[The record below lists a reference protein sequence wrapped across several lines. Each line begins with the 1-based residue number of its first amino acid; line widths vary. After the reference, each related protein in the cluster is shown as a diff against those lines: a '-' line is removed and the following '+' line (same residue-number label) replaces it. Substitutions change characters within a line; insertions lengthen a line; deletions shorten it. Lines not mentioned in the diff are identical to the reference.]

1 MLWAL
6 ISLFF
11 FWMVFREL
19 TGHLPISKGYLT
31 VSLILALLFA
41 WPPFHHWHFERF
53 LTKVANQLAEG
64 HPAKV
69 HCNTL
74 FDTLFDEEPR
84 VYGHADP
91 KTGYIVIQYPKCSL
105 LMSYVKH
112 PQRATLDELI
122 SLDILT
128 HESMHARGEYNEAKT
143 ECEAVQRN
151 YRTAKLL
158 GVPDNIAKKN
168 ALDYYKNF
176 YLNRND
182 GYFSKECAPDK
193 AMDEHLSDST
203 WDES

>member
-11 FWMVFREL
+11 FWLVYREL
-19 TGHLPISKGYLT
+19 TGRLPISKGYLT
-31 VSLILALLFA
+31 TSLSLALLFA
-41 WPPFHHWHFERF
+41 WPPFHHWRFERF
-53 LTKVANQLAEG
+53 LTEVARQLAENQ
-64 HPAKV
+64 PAKV

-105 LMSYVKH
+105 LMDYVSH
-112 PQRATLDELI
+112 PERATLDEIIALN
-122 SLDILT
+122 ILT

-151 YRTAKLL
+151 YRTALLL
-158 GVPDNIAKKN
+158 GVPDYIAKQN
-168 ALDYYKNF
+168 ALDYYNDV
-176 YLNRND
+176 YLKRRD
-182 GYFSKECAPDK
+182 GYFSKECAPGK
-193 AMDEHLSDST
+193 AMDEHLIDST
-203 WDES
+203 WNE